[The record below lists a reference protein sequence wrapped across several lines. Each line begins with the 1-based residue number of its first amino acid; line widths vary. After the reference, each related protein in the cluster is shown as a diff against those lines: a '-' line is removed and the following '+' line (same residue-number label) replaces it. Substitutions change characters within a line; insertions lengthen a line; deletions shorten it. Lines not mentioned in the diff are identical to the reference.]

1 MTLVDNHSLTN
12 EYSIET
18 IETDVVVI
26 GGGVAGCLAVI
37 GARKA
42 GARVVVCDKG
52 GRLER
57 AGSVGGGV
65 DHFTAILEEGPEWDT
80 PEYFLKHI
88 PAHTEGVTDIDVVE
102 RLVYGL
108 KPMVHLLEEIGV
120 DFRDPENP
128 DVKYYRHRSFGL
140 PGKYQI
146 NFDGTNFKHIIGR
159 AARRTGARV
168 LERTMVADLLT
179 EGESPRGVVAFNIRD
194 GTVYLILGRAVVIAT
209 GDANRIGKNA
219 SGHPFDSWHFPY
231 NTGDGRA
238 MALRIG
244 ARLANMEFVDSTVS
258 PKGYSTQGLNAF
270 VGAGAHFI
278 NASGERF
285 MFKYHPSGERGRR
298 ADLINGL
305 ITETLEGR
313 SPIFC
318 DCTHL
323 PQDEVHRLVNTLG
336 VDRPAL
342 PDFFAQKNIDLTKE
356 PFEVC
361 VTEIAS
367 VRGGEIFRGG
377 GVHIDKEGCSNI
389 PGIFA
394 AGECSTV
401 SVGVASACVIGNL
414 AGKNAAA
421 FALSRTKS
429 TPFTKAQQKQ
439 IVDTIYHSL
448 QTQEG
453 IAPRAFEDQVRSLVT
468 DYVGYRREEGLMQK
482 GLTGLRQLRLQE
494 PTMKAEDYHGV
505 MRVYEAKNIRAN
517 AEAMAVSAIERRE
530 TRSGAAHVRVDYPE
544 TDNENEVRII
554 MVEQVGAEMQTLSR
568 QTGLNPGPHQSV
580 EISQEV

>member
-1 MTLVDNHSLTN
+1 MSNSDHPI
-12 EYSIET
+12 YSDSTSIQT
-18 IETDVVVI
+18 IETDVVVV

-37 GARKA
+37 GATEA

-108 KPMVHLLEEIGV
+108 KPMVHLLESLGV

-128 DVKYYRHRSFGL
+128 EVKYYRHRAFGL

-146 NFDGTNFKHIIGR
+146 NFDGTHFKHIIGR
-159 AARRTGARV
+159 AARRTGTKV
-168 LERTMVADLLT
+168 LERTMVADLIMEDGL
-179 EGESPRGVVAFNIRD
+179 PRGIVAFNIRN
-194 GTVYLILGRAVVIAT
+194 GTVYLILARAVVLAT
-209 GDANRIGKNA
+209 GDANRLGKNA

-238 MALRIG
+238 MALRVG
-244 ARLANMEFVDSTVS
+244 ARLANMEFIDSTVS

-278 NASGERF
+278 NALGERF

-305 ITETLEGR
+305 VTETLEGR
-313 SPIFC
+313 SPIYC

-342 PDFFAQKNIDLTKE
+342 PDFFAQKNINLTQE

-361 VTEIAS
+361 VTEISS

-377 GVHIDKEGCSNI
+377 GVHIDREGCSSV
-389 PGIFA
+389 PGVFA

-401 SVGVASACVIGNL
+401 SVGVASASVIGHL

-421 FALSRTKS
+421 FALSQPKS
-429 TPFTKAQQKQ
+429 KPLKEEELRK
-439 IVDTIYHSL
+439 IVDSL
-448 QTQEG
+448 YRPLKIQEG
-453 IAPRAFEDQVRSLVT
+453 ITPRTFEDRVRSLVT
-468 DYVGYRREEGLMQK
+468 DYVGYRREETQMHK
-482 GLTGLRQLRLQE
+482 GLKGLRELQLQE
-494 PTMKAEDYHGV
+494 RDIRAEDYHGV
-505 MRVYEAKNIRAN
+505 MRVFEARSIRAN

-530 TRSGAAHVRVDYPE
+530 TRSGAAHVRVDYPN

-554 MVEQVGAEMQTLSR
+554 MVEQIGDELRATSQP
-568 QTGLNPGPHQSV
+568 TGLNPNPNIEM
-580 EISQEV
+580 EIS

>member
-1 MTLVDNHSLTN
+1 MASVDHRTYKNSHS
-12 EYSIET
+12 IQT
-18 IETDVVVI
+18 IETDVVVV

-37 GARKA
+37 GAAEA

-65 DHFTAILEEGPEWDT
+65 DHFTAVLEEGPEWDT
-80 PEYFLKHI
+80 PQYFLKHI
-88 PAHTEGVTDIDVVE
+88 PAHTEGVTDIEVVE

-128 DVKYYRHRSFGL
+128 EVKYYRHRAFGL

-159 AARRTGARV
+159 AARRTGAKV
-168 LERTMVADLLT
+168 LERTMVADLIM
-179 EGESPRGVVAFNIRD
+179 EGELPKGIVAFNIRD
-194 GTVYLILGRAVVIAT
+194 GTVYLIMARAVVLAT

-278 NASGERF
+278 NARGERF

-305 ITETLEGR
+305 ITETLEGH
-313 SPIFC
+313 SPIYC

-323 PQDEVHRLVNTLG
+323 PQDEVQRLVNTLG

-342 PDFFAQKNIDLTKE
+342 PDFFAQKKIDLTKE

-377 GVHIDKEGCSNI
+377 GVHIDREGSSNVS
-389 PGIFA
+389 GIFA

-401 SVGVASACVIGNL
+401 SVGVASACVMGHL
-414 AGKNAAA
+414 AGKNAAT
-421 FALSRTKS
+421 FALSRQKNAPIS
-429 TPFTKAQQKQ
+429 EEQQGD
-439 IVDTIYHSL
+439 IIDSLYRSL

-453 IAPRAFEDQVRSLVT
+453 IPPRAFEDQVRSLVT
-468 DYVGYRREEGLMQK
+468 DFVGYRREERQMLK
-482 GLTGLRQLRLQE
+482 GLKGLRELRLQE
-494 PTMKAEDYHGV
+494 HQMSVEDYHGV
-505 MRVYEAKNIRAN
+505 MRAYEARNIRSN

-544 TDNENEVRII
+544 TDNKDGVRII
-554 MVEQVGAEMQTLSR
+554 MVEQVGDELRAISR
-568 QTGLNPGPHQSV
+568 PTGLNPNPPQSV
-580 EISQEV
+580 EIS